1 MLRHICHRRHHA
13 YIGQCWPTW
22 WKSVASTTHKERK
35 CAIRAILKIY
45 IFYTFACVHSFYAD
59 VYEKLLNWNAV
70 KYNNHNEK
78 LNEWNIFSLFGERC
92 WCSCHSHTWTMLM
105 YWGRWSKKVP
115 KSPIPNIILPKSPF
129 FQNRINQWSVL
140 NDTSVP
146 KPSILDT
153 KQFIN
158 WDELP
163 TYESHTTFSSIIA
176 SKTRYEQFYN
186 ARCKFNGME
195 YVLVKLVC
203 KCCCLWVQQSL
214 YFVSRPKEEK
224 KAPCEYKPKYFITFI
239 YSHTKKNVLP
249 IVKRTT

>member
-92 WCSCHSHTWTMLM
+92 WCSCHSHTWTLLM

-129 FQNRINQWSVL
+129 FQNRINQWSV
-140 NDTSVP
+140 
-146 KPSILDT
+146 
-153 KQFIN
+153 
-158 WDELP
+158 
-163 TYESHTTFSSIIA
+163 H
-176 SKTRYEQFYN
+176 
-186 ARCKFNGME
+186 
-195 YVLVKLVC
+195 
-203 KCCCLWVQQSL
+203 CL
-214 YFVSRPKEEK
+214 
-224 KAPCEYKPKYFITFI
+224 
-239 YSHTKKNVLP
+239 KNVLDFSNTFFCLTDWTNFVTLRTKVLLTV
-249 IVKRTT
+249 VKILAPAHTQTLTQNQNFLYFCFKYLLFW